1 MRTITAV
8 ERRERNRAIRKKRN
22 KEVDQLWI
30 DFKFCK
36 TVSEKRELISK
47 YNPLLYIF
55 TEKT

>member
-8 ERRERNRAIRKKRN
+8 ERKARNRAIRKKRN
-22 KEVDQLWI
+22 KEADQLWI